1 LQQLSEMS
9 GGEISLLAASLAT
22 SNRRKRKMS
31 RLRLVS
37 DFDLIVA
44 ANFATVINKSG
55 RILLIAQRKPIS
67 PCARSVDL
75 SGAALNATA
84 QHLERWRARVIGLVP
99 YALYSASNG
108 NERKRPEHRS
118 QMLRAHLTSTSAL
131 CVEARRY
138 YVIQILCDMR
148 YALVIVHRGGA
159 RVRLQDCTISTCCRL
174 RKASNLNSQT
184 RHLKPE
190 RRAPPAR
197 KQRQRAR
204 T

>member
-1 LQQLSEMS
+1 
-9 GGEISLLAASLAT
+9 
-22 SNRRKRKMS
+22 MS

-55 RILLIAQRKPIS
+55 RILLIAQRKPS
-67 PCARSVDL
+67 RRVH
-75 SGAALNATA
+75 AALISRCCLKRDCATPRALARASDWFGPVCPLFSIKRQRA
-84 QHLERWRARVIGLVP
+84 Q
-99 YALYSASNG
+99 
-108 NERKRPEHRS
+108 RPEHRS